1 MKLLIVGSGPSA
13 YASLLSL
20 SLEGH
25 EIYLAD
31 NSNILGEKKSSNC
44 LYNNNFISG
53 ARVIDRL
60 NIYDD
65 TLIEEG
71 NDFPLPSKSFGGFS
85 NVWGGTMFAPTNF
98 EVNKFSELNIDI
110 KYYYEIISSNA
121 TLISSEEKYKSY
133 EMTHR
138 ERKIYS
144 NLKSL
149 NKHDLEIYQSTTW
162 LSKEAFEMLSNKNIC
177 NNCKS
182 YKWDCN
188 EEKIWNAKSFIKDK
202 IDKNLITY
210 YPNTKFES
218 FTENNN
224 LVDCQ
229 MVRDN
234 KLFTESFD
242 KVFLCAGALSTTSII
257 MKSTQISNVEMKN
270 SDMISFPYLSIY
282 RRGRKRHSLSDIF
295 ITSESEN
302 IKIFAQLYGYS
313 KGLLT
318 LANDAI
324 PLVKY
329 IKKLPNFIFNNFG
342 GVFLFFNDSI
352 SSNIKISKTQKGLK
366 LEKNNKSSI
375 PKIQVRNIRK
385 SLIKSG
391 VIPLLFLKKYYDY
404 GKSNHYGGQFPH
416 SNRPDIL
423 STDRLGR
430 IKGIINV
437 HIMDSSVLPTI
448 NTGPITGTIMANSF
462 RITEEIFK
470 KTD

>member
-1 MKLLIVGSGPSA
+1 MK
-13 YASLLSL
+13 
-20 SLEGH
+20 
-25 EIYLAD
+25 
-31 NSNILGEKKSSNC
+31 K
-44 LYNNNFISG
+44 
-53 ARVIDRL
+53 
-60 NIYDD
+60 
-65 TLIEEG
+65 
-71 NDFPLPSKSFGGFS
+71 
-85 NVWGGTMFAPTNF
+85 
-98 EVNKFSELNIDI
+98 
-110 KYYYEIISSNA
+110 
-121 TLISSEEKYKSY
+121 
-133 EMTHR
+133 
-138 ERKIYS
+138 
-144 NLKSL
+144 
-149 NKHDLEIYQSTTW
+149 
-162 LSKEAFEMLSNKNIC
+162 
-177 NNCKS
+177 
-182 YKWDCN
+182 
-188 EEKIWNAKSFIKDK
+188 KIWNAKSFIKDK